1 MGIKCLETIAS
12 GVPIGSQIS
21 DENIKMLAEERTLR
35 YDFDQDEHY
44 NTSFV

>member
-12 GVPIGSQIS
+12 EEPIGSQIS
-21 DENIKMLAEERTLR
+21 DEDIKMFAEERMLR